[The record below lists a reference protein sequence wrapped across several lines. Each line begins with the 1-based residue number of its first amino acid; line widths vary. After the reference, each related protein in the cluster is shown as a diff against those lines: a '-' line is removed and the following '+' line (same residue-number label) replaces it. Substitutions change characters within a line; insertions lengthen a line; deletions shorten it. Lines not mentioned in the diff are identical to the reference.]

1 MAEGVS
7 YAPEQ
12 ILKLVKCGCVS
23 EGSGKGA
30 NCGCMGHQLPCTMF
44 CACGGGC
51 TCLDAFNIGDTDEA
65 VSKDVDTG
73 DDDDDKD
80 VEDDSNDEEDNV

>member
-1 MAEGVS
+1 MAGVP

-23 EGSGKGA
+23 ERPCKGA

-44 CACGGGC
+44 CVCGCGRAC
-51 TCLDAFNIGDTDEA
+51 LNAFSIEEA
-65 VSKDVDTG
+65 VNQDVDTDN
-73 DDDDDKD
+73 DDDDVKD
-80 VEDDSNDEEDNV
+80 DNNDEEDNV